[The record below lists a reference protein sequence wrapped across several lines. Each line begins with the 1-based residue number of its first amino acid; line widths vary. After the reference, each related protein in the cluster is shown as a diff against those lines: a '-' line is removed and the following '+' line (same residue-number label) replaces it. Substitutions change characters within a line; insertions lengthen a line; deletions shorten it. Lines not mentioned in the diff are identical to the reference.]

1 MHGQV
6 TTLRNSAQ
14 KFAVELS
21 TLGETSSNLI
31 IHMTVIIHMNDRV
44 QAELKKEVQ
53 RKYQGKVVAP
63 PGNELIQKKTIFN
76 NQMLILL
83 VENHQPK
90 LIYSLYF

>member
-21 TLGETSSNLI
+21 TLSETSSNLI

-44 QAELKKEVQ
+44 QAELKKKVQ

-76 NQMLILL
+76 VDTFSRKSSTKIDL
-83 VENHQPK
+83 
-90 LIYSLYF
+90 

>member
-21 TLGETSSNLI
+21 TLSETSSNLI

-76 NQMLILL
+76 VDTFSRKSPTKIDL
-83 VENHQPK
+83 
-90 LIYSLYF
+90 

>member
-21 TLGETSSNLI
+21 TSGETSSNLI
-31 IHMTVIIHMNDRV
+31 IHMTVIIHMNYRV

-53 RKYQGKVVAP
+53 RKYSGKVVAP
-63 PGNELIQKKTIFN
+63 PGNKL
-76 NQMLILL
+76 NQMKTLFNVDSFSRKSPSNIFQL
-83 VENHQPK
+83 
-90 LIYSLYF
+90 FF

>member
-31 IHMTVIIHMNDRV
+31 IHMTVIIHMNDRL

-53 RKYQGKVVAP
+53 RKYSGKVVAP
-63 PGNELIQKKTIFN
+63 PGNELIQMKPLF
-76 NQMLILL
+76 
-83 VENHQPK
+83 
-90 LIYSLYF
+90 

>member
-44 QAELKKEVQ
+44 QAELKKRFKENI
-53 RKYQGKVVAP
+53 KV
-63 PGNELIQKKTIFN
+63 K
-76 NQMLILL
+76 
-83 VENHQPK
+83 
-90 LIYSLYF
+90 

>member
-1 MHGQV
+1 MDGQV

-44 QAELKKEVQ
+44 QAELKTEVQ
-53 RKYQGKVVAP
+53 RKYSGKVVAP
-63 PGNELIQKKTIFN
+63 PGNELIQMKTQFN
-76 NQMLILL
+76 VDSFSRKSPSNIDL
-83 VENHQPK
+83 
-90 LIYSLYF
+90 

>member
-21 TLGETSSNLI
+21 TLSETSSNLI

-63 PGNELIQKKTIFN
+63 PGNELIQKKTIFS
-76 NQMLILL
+76 II
-83 VENHQPK
+83 K
-90 LIYSLYF
+90 C